1 LQVLGRKQVRWLD
14 GVAGYWWAAVP
25 DEHWPEDQNSR
36 DAIEKIGMI

>member
-1 LQVLGRKQVRWLD
+1 MARH